1 MNSTADNC
9 LPIKRGERMKDMRT
23 PHNEPRGTTVNRN
36 DWEDILGKLDA
47 LTHEI
52 NGALGRTTRI
62 EEPKEV

>member
-9 LPIKRGERMKDMRT
+9 LPIKRGERIKDMRT

-36 DWEDILGKLDA
+36 DLGRHPWQTDA

>member
-1 MNSTADNC
+1 
-9 LPIKRGERMKDMRT
+9 MKDMRT

-36 DWEDILGKLDA
+36 DWEDILGKLDT

>member
-9 LPIKRGERMKDMRT
+9 LPIKRGERMKGMRT
-23 PHNEPRGTTVNRN
+23 AHNEPRGTTVNRN
-36 DWEDILGKLDA
+36 DWEGILGKLDA

-52 NGALGRTTRI
+52 HRALGWTTRI